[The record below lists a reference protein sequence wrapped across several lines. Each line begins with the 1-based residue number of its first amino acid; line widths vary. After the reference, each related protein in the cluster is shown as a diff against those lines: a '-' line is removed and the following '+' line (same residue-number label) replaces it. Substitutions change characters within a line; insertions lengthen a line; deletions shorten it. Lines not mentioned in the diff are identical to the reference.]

1 MRARVATPRG
11 VCPARPIWILLDS
24 DLGLILSVTQHHQS
38 TLMNLPG
45 ARNTMTTLIGFH
57 EVDDVQH
64 WLASTR
70 RDEIFGTV
78 GATVRTFVDPQGGNR
93 VGVIIDAPDVD

>member
-1 MRARVATPRG
+1 
-11 VCPARPIWILLDS
+11 
-24 DLGLILSVTQHHQS
+24 
-38 TLMNLPG
+38 
-45 ARNTMTTLIGFH
+45 MTTLIGFH

-93 VGVIIDAPDVD
+93 VGVIIDAPDVDQLQQMLQSPAGAEAMALEGVRAETVLVLVQA